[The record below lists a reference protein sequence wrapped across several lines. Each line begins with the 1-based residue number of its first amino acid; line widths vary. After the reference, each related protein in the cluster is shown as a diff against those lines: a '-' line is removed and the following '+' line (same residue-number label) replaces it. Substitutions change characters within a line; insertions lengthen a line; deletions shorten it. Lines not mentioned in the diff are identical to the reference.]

1 MGDAKDPNQMTIDEA
16 HDALYAMLD
25 AMETPPQEGTPPTGS
40 GEAPVEEG
48 NGVAQETAPDGE
60 QPIEQPA
67 SQSLDGDDATTQ
79 PAEPTGAADPMAE
92 RFAKLE
98 ADIQRLRSENGRMR
112 KIAADNAMLKR
123 KLKAQAQQET
133 PPEQRPR
140 LSELTEEQEIQFGDE
155 VAAVFKQKMAEADQ
169 MLEAMDERYRAQEAY
184 LTEVREREHKTHH
197 AAMMDAI
204 ERQYGEEIWD
214 AMDTDAFRAWS
225 ENYDPVTG
233 MRNHDLLAKIDA
245 NADSEAAIAIMG
257 NFVRQCGVKV
267 SGNSAPTANARSNDG
282 APASAN
288 VAQRPAESRGNAAA
302 PTQAKKAPQQWTVK
316 AAEAAYA
323 RADRDPAWANS
334 KEGKAAFESIMNAT
348 LTGQLRL

>member
-1 MGDAKDPNQMTIDEA
+1 MGEVKDPNQMTIDEA

-25 AMETPPQEGTPPTGS
+25 SMETPPQESTEPTGS
-40 GEAPVEEG
+40 GEESVADS

-60 QPIEQPA
+60 QTIEQPA
-67 SQSLDGDDATTQ
+67 SQSLEGDNATAQ
-79 PAEPTGAADPMAE
+79 PTEPTGPVDPMAE

-123 KLKAQAQQET
+123 KLKAQEQQGT

-184 LTEVREREHKTHH
+184 LTEVRQREHKVQHD
-197 AAMMDAI
+197 AMMDAI
-204 ERQYGEEIWD
+204 ERQYGEEIWE
-214 AMDTDAFRAWS
+214 AMDSTAFEDWS
-225 ENYDPVTG
+225 KGYHPITG
-233 MRNHDLLAKIDA
+233 QQNGELLRQIDA
-245 NADSEAAIAIMG
+245 NADSEAAIAVLG
-257 NFVRQCGVKV
+257 DFVRQSGVKV
-267 SGNSAPTANARSNDG
+267 SGMAAPTSQVRNNG
-282 APASAN
+282 APVSAN
-288 VAQRPAESRGNAAA
+288 VTQRPAESRGTAAQ
-302 PTQAKKAPQQWTVK
+302 PNQAKQAPQQWTVK
-316 AAEAAYA
+316 SAEAVYA

-334 KEGKAAFESIMNAT
+334 KEGKAAFESIMNAV
-348 LTGQLRL
+348 LAGQLYR